1 VQTLAYANN
10 NCSVAAAAAAAA
22 VERLI
27 VNDYTHAVELMP
39 LQNGTDLVTA
49 ALYGPRVTPS
59 PR

>member
-1 VQTLAYANN
+1 VF
-10 NCSVAAAAAAAA
+10 AAAAAAA

-49 ALYGPRVTPS
+49 ALYGP
-59 PR
+59 